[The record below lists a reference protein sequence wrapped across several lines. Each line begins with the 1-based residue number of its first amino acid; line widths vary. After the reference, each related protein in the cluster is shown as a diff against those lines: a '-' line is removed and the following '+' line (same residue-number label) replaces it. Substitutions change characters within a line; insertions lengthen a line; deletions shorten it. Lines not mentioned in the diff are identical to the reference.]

1 MMRARSQILVVG
13 CVAVIAVIAVLVAA
27 RPVPAGRIADF
38 SVLVR
43 TTDVRH
49 LNVPPKGS
57 VLGDIEVSNG
67 VAYDAQRR
75 KRIGLTEF
83 SAIVTSRSAAY
94 STQVS
99 MTLALNDGQITL
111 AGAAPIQSRHPV
123 RLAITG
129 GTLRYRNLGGEAL
142 LGSAPG
148 GYGRVTLM
156 PSGAPGG

>member
-1 MMRARSQILVVG
+1 MTQARKQILVVG
-13 CVAVIAVIAVLVAA
+13 CAAVGAVIAALLVA
-27 RPVPAGRIADF
+27 RPVPAGGIADF

-75 KRIGLTEF
+75 KRLGFTEF
-83 SAIVTSRSAAY
+83 SAVVTSRGPAY

-99 MTLALNDGQITL
+99 MTLVLNDGQITL
-111 AGAAPIQSRHPV
+111 AGAAPIQSARPV

-156 PSGAPGG
+156 PSGASGG